1 MNEASVHSVR
11 ALNHAVDSMTV
22 AKPVKSLLIEQLW
35 TALAGISPDVSTAL
49 ASVLSEVGPEAQEE
63 VVGQVMSALG
73 PDGPLN
79 AKLEAALQSG
89 LSDGWGPL
97 TEMAREF
104 MLSEGLPP
112 IVERLVAVVK
122 EYAQAKDGDMDQ
134 STGTETFGDTAAM
147 WRTDVGLLTPL
158 PEETHE
164 VVTWLK
170 SASDYDRKRDQS
182 GRYHYF
188 GTVQLEGS
196 LSLRVAV
203 VQPFKPGQL
212 SMGRA
217 LESLST
223 NHRPRLTILMGIGGG
238 VSGKPI
244 GDVVVATG
252 VTNYDPSADTEE
264 GTQREMDPYSIGR
277 KTRGFLNDFFQEYGA
292 SVPLRTDGEIT
303 YYLTMGP
310 IGSGSVVVRKVDSE
324 ITKSLKAANRKTD
337 IVETEASAVAAA
349 FFEDRDSNEHFL
361 VVRGISDRADVD
373 KNDDD
378 HKLACENAV
387 LGVKKLIEHI
397 WPDLSAE

>member
-1 MNEASVHSVR
+1 MNEASVHRVR
-11 ALNHAVDSMTV
+11 ALNHAVASMTV
-22 AKPVKSLLIEQLW
+22 AQPVKSLLIEQLW
-35 TALAGISPDVSTAL
+35 TTLAGISPDVSMAL
-49 ASVLSEVGPEAQEE
+49 ARILSEVGPEAQAE
-63 VVGQVMSALG
+63 VVGQVLSALG

-79 AKLEAALQSG
+79 DNLEAALQT
-89 LSDGWGPL
+89 SDGWGSL
-97 TEMAREF
+97 TETAQGF
-104 MLSEGLPP
+104 VLSTGLPP
-112 IVERLVAVVK
+112 IVERLTAVVE
-122 EYAQAKDGDMDQ
+122 EYAQAKDDDMNQPTD
-134 STGTETFGDTAAM
+134 TETFGETATM

-164 VVTWLK
+164 VVTWLR
-170 SASDYDRKRDQS
+170 SAPDYDHKRDLS

-188 GTVQLEGS
+188 GTVRLEGS

-238 VSGKPI
+238 VSTKPI

-252 VTNYDPSADTEE
+252 VTNYDPSADTEG
-264 GTQREMDPYSIGR
+264 GTQREMDPYSIGP
-277 KTRGFLNDFFQEYGA
+277 KTRGFLNDFFQEYGP
-292 SVPLRTDGEIT
+292 SVPLREDGDTT

-310 IGSGSVVVRKVDSE
+310 IGSGSVVVKTADSE
-324 ITKSLKAANRKTD
+324 ITQALKAANRKTD
-337 IVETEASAVAAA
+337 IVETEAAAVAAA
-349 FFEDRDSNEHFL
+349 FFEDRDANEHFL
-361 VVRGISDRADVD
+361 VVRGISDKADRD
-373 KNDDD
+373 KNDAD

-397 WPDLSAE
+397 WPDLSDA